1 MRLKRSLIIVTVVV
15 GTLAVG
21 AGGLAVLRPDLGLQ
35 AAEIVAQSVH
45 GGGGHGG
52 RGLERLC
59 SPQRD
64 EKLEDGLSFV
74 ESFVDFT
81 PEQSQAWTEL
91 ATALRAGS
99 ASIGQTC
106 GELDSLTIPEHAP
119 DKLALVE
126 TLLTKGVAVIGQ
138 VRPAFAT
145 FYGTLDDDQK
155 QAIDRL
161 TSRRHRR

>member
-1 MRLKRSLIIVTVVV
+1 MTFKRPLIIVTLVI

-21 AGGLAVLRPDLGLQ
+21 AGSVAVLRPDLGLR
-35 AAEIVAQSVH
+35 AAEIVAQSAH
-45 GGGGHGG
+45 GGGGHG

-59 SPQRD
+59 SSQRD

-81 PEQSQAWTEL
+81 PEQTQAWTEL

-106 GELDSLTIPEHAP
+106 GELSSLTIPEHAP
-119 DKLALVE
+119 DKLALAE

-145 FYGTLDDDQK
+145 FYETLDDDQK

-161 TSRRHRR
+161 TSRRHKR

>member
-1 MRLKRSLIIVTVVV
+1 MTFKRPLIIVTLVI

-21 AGGLAVLRPDLGLQ
+21 AGGVAVLRPDLGLR
-35 AAEIVAQSVH
+35 AAEIVAQSAH
-45 GGGGHGG
+45 GGGGHG

-59 SPQRD
+59 STQRD
-64 EKLEDGLSFV
+64 EKLENGLTFV
-74 ESFVDFT
+74 ESFVDFK
-81 PEQSQAWTEL
+81 PEQAQAWTEL

-106 GELDSLTIPEHAP
+106 GELGSLTIPAHAP

-126 TLLTKGVAVIGQ
+126 TLLTKGVAVLGQ

-145 FYGTLDDDQK
+145 FYETLDDDQK

-161 TSRRHRR
+161 TSRRHGR

>member
-1 MRLKRSLIIVTVVV
+1 MTFKRPLIIVTLVI

-21 AGGLAVLRPDLGLQ
+21 AGGVAVMRPDLGL
-35 AAEIVAQSVH
+35 H
-45 GGGGHGG
+45 G

-59 SPQRD
+59 SSQRD
-64 EKLEDGLSFV
+64 ERLEDGLSFV

-81 PEQSQAWTEL
+81 PEQTQAWTEL

-106 GELDSLTIPEHAP
+106 GELGSLAIPEKAP

-126 TLLTKGVAVIGQ
+126 TMLTKGVAVLGQ

-145 FYGTLDDDQK
+145 FYETLDDDQK

-161 TSRRHRR
+161 ASRRHRR

>member
-1 MRLKRSLIIVTVVV
+1 MTIKRPLIIVTLVI

-21 AGGLAVLRPDLGLQ
+21 AGSVAVLRPDLGLQ
-35 AAEIVAQSVH
+35 AAEFVAQSAH
-45 GGGGHGG
+45 SGGGHG

-81 PEQSQAWTEL
+81 PEQTLAWTEL

-106 GELDSLTIPEHAP
+106 GELGSLTIPEHAP

-126 TLLTKGVAVIGQ
+126 TLLTKGVAVLGQ
-138 VRPAFAT
+138 VRPAFAN
-145 FYGTLDDDQK
+145 FYGTLDEDQK
-155 QAIDRL
+155 KAIDRL
-161 TSRRHRR
+161 ASRRHKR

>member
-1 MRLKRSLIIVTVVV
+1 MTFKRPLIIVTLVI

-21 AGGLAVLRPDLGLQ
+21 AGGVAVMRPDLGLR
-35 AAEIVAQSVH
+35 AAEIVAQSAH
-45 GGGGHGG
+45 GGGHG

-59 SPQRD
+59 SSQRD
-64 EKLEDGLSFV
+64 ERLEDGLSFV

-81 PEQSQAWTEL
+81 PEQTQAWTEL

-106 GELDSLTIPEHAP
+106 GELGSLSIPEHAP

-126 TLLTKGVAVIGQ
+126 TMLTKGVAVLGQ

-145 FYGTLDDDQK
+145 FYETLDDDQK

-161 TSRRHRR
+161 ASRRHRR